1 MQNTQVGHI
10 LSKDEL
16 PVCIIIPHINTR
28 LFRYLTN
35 FSHRLRS
42 ILAKIIDT
50 IPCSRVQS

>member
-16 PVCIIIPHINTR
+16 PVCIIIPHTR
-28 LFRYLTN
+28 LFRSLTN